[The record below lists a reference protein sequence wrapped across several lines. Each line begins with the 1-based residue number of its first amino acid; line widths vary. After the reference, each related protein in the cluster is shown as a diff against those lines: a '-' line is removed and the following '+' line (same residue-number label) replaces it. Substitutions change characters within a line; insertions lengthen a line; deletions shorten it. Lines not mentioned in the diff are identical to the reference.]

1 MNLQNW
7 PYYTEEQIY
16 LAKNILKS
24 GKVNYWTG
32 KEGKEFENEFAK
44 WIGSKFALTMANGTL
59 SLFSAYSA
67 IGINNKSEIITT
79 PRSFIATASAAALL
93 EAKIVFADVDRDSG
107 LITPETIEP
116 QISKNT
122 KAISVVHLAGWP
134 ADMPA
139 IIKLANNYNLEVIE
153 DCAQAH
159 GAMIGD
165 RNVGSFGDISSWS
178 FCQDKIITTA
188 GEGGMVTTN
197 KKDYYEFM
205 CSQRD
210 HGKSQNKL
218 NRVDKQIGYR
228 WLHDDFGFNFRL
240 TEIQSAIGRSQ
251 LILLPEWN
259 KIRTRN
265 AEILYNELSNLP
277 LLRIP
282 LPKNNLKHAWYKFYV
297 YLKPK
302 ILLEGWN
309 RERIIYEINE
319 SGFPAFSGSCSELY
333 KEKCFRKIYKD
344 NLPNLK
350 IAKELG
356 DTSLMFL
363 VHPTITEDNIY
374 KYAEKIKCVL
384 KKASKA

>member
-1 MNLQNW
+1 MHLQNW
-7 PYYTEEQIY
+7 PYFTEEQIY
-16 LAKNILKS
+16 LVQSILRS

-32 KEGKEFENEFAK
+32 NEGKEFENEYSK
-44 WIGSKFALTMANGTL
+44 WIGSKYALTMANGTL

-67 IGINNKSEIITT
+67 VGINNKSEIITT

-139 IIKLANNYNLEVIE
+139 IIKLAKNYNLEVIE

-159 GAMIGD
+159 GAMIGN

-188 GEGGMVTTN
+188 GEGGMVTTS
-197 KKDYYEFM
+197 KKEYYEFM
-205 CSQRD
+205 RSQRD
-210 HGKSQNKL
+210 HGKSQKKL
-218 NRVDKQIGYR
+218 NSVDKQIGYR

-251 LILLPEWN
+251 LILLSEWN

-265 AEILYNELSNLP
+265 AEILFNELSDLP

-297 YLKPK
+297 YLNPE

-333 KEKCFRKIYKD
+333 KEKCFIKMYKD

-374 KYAEKIKCVL
+374 KYADKIKCVL